1 MQQQPGPATPEEGR
15 EFVLTVSCPDR
26 RGIVHAVS
34 GVMLDQSM
42 TILDSQQFADAT
54 SGEFHLRMHVARE
67 GEAVDVA
74 TVEAAMAPVAAG

>member
-1 MQQQPGPATPEEGR
+1 MHQSTPARAESGR

-34 GVMLDQSM
+34 GVMLDLAM
-42 TILDSQQFADAT
+42 TILDSQQFADVT

-67 GEAVDVA
+67 GD
-74 TVEAAMAPVAAG
+74 PLSLIHI